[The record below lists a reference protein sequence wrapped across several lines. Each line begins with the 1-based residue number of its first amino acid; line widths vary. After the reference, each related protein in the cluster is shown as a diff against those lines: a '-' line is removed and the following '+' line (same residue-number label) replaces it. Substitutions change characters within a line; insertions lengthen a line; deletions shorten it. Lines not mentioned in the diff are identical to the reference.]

1 MSSYWKK
8 KKIQLMGVKDPNF
21 ASDIFGRLIKSIIQ
35 VSNGCQMESMKEEV
49 EEVLETLRP
58 MLMQDGGNVEL
69 VDIDDGVVKLRLVGA
84 CSSCSS
90 STMTL
95 KMGIEKALKK
105 AIPMVR
111 CVEAIEQ
118 CSLKLKYLFI
128 LTLAYLSSYK

>member
-1 MSSYWKK
+1 
-8 KKIQLMGVKDPNF
+8 
-21 ASDIFGRLIKSIIQ
+21 
-35 VSNGCQMESMKEEV
+35 MKEEV
-49 EEVLETLRP
+49 EEVVETLRP

-69 VDIDDGVVKLRLVGA
+69 VDIEEGVVKVRLVGA

-111 CVEAIEQ
+111 CIEAVE
-118 CSLKLKYLFI
+118 
-128 LTLAYLSSYK
+128 

>member
-1 MSSYWKK
+1 
-8 KKIQLMGVKDPNF
+8 
-21 ASDIFGRLIKSIIQ
+21 
-35 VSNGCQMESMKEEV
+35 MESMKEEV

-58 MLMQDGGNVEL
+58 MLIQDGGNVEL
-69 VDIDDGVVKLRLVGA
+69 VDIDDGVVKVRLVGA

-111 CVEAIEQ
+111 CIEAVE
-118 CSLKLKYLFI
+118 
-128 LTLAYLSSYK
+128 

>member
-1 MSSYWKK
+1 
-8 KKIQLMGVKDPNF
+8 
-21 ASDIFGRLIKSIIQ
+21 
-35 VSNGCQMESMKEEV
+35 MKEEV

-69 VDIDDGVVKLRLVGA
+69 VDIEDGVVKVRLVGS

-90 STMTL
+90 SKMTL

-111 CVEAIEQ
+111 CLEAVE
-118 CSLKLKYLFI
+118 
-128 LTLAYLSSYK
+128 

>member
-1 MSSYWKK
+1 
-8 KKIQLMGVKDPNF
+8 
-21 ASDIFGRLIKSIIQ
+21 
-35 VSNGCQMESMKEEV
+35 MKEEV

-58 MLMQDGGNVEL
+58 MLMQDGGDVEL
-69 VDIDDGVVKLRLVGA
+69 VDIDDGIVKVRLVGA

-111 CVEAIEQ
+111 CIEAVE
-118 CSLKLKYLFI
+118 
-128 LTLAYLSSYK
+128 